1 MNNNTQN
8 INSFLASL
16 LLNYPSPSLTQTDL
30 SNNNIPTTD
39 LSNNNIPT
47 TDLSNNDL
55 FSLIDIIH
63 DSLPVMN
70 TTQPS
75 NIQNLLQT
83 TLNQKNCY
91 KNVLSEEGKQ
101 DIKFLTYKKDNFKE
115 IKCPI
120 LQVPFEEDE
129 IIAQLPCEH
138 IFNKDSVLQWLEEES
153 NKCPVCRYELKSK
166 EEKNNIEPQT
176 NHPYGPRNRRIGFT
190 NFLNNYYQ
198 RQEDRMIERAI
209 EQSLMDLNSNQ
220 LSSDNEL
227 PVLESEIEVDIDDL
241 I

>member
-8 INSFLASL
+8 INSFLATL

-39 LSNNNIPT
+39 LSNN
-47 TDLSNNDL
+47 DL
-55 FSLIDIIH
+55 FSLIDMIH

-101 DIKFLTYKKDNFKE
+101 EIKFLTYKKEDFEKT
-115 IKCPI
+115 KCPI
-120 LQVPFEEDE
+120 MQVPFEEGE
-129 IIAQLPCEH
+129 IIAQLPCGH

-153 NKCPVCRYELKSK
+153 NKCPVCRYELKFK
-166 EEKNNIEPQT
+166 EEKNNIETHT

-190 NFLNNYYQ
+190 NFLNNYYEA
-198 RQEDRMIERAI
+198 QEDRMIQRAI
-209 EQSLMDLNSNQ
+209 EQSLLDLGDNQ
-220 LSSDNEL
+220 EDSDNETDTL
-227 PVLESEIEVDIDDL
+227 LLESEIEVDIDDL